1 MERKF
6 LKKYACL
13 AAACILFLLIT
24 GNILLLRSRR
34 LVRPLERSEIL
45 FDTVIAISLYDR
57 QSREIMEGA
66 FELCRHFEEEFSPTV
81 EGGALW
87 RMNHR
92 GQGVTEW
99 RADPELLK
107 LVKKGLEYSEETR
120 GAFDFTVLP
129 VSALWDFRS
138 GETRLPDA
146 EALAEALAEVDYR
159 KVSVEGDL
167 IRFADDRVQLDP
179 GALAKGY
186 IADRLKE
193 YLEAQGVRRAIIN
206 LGGNVLCI
214 GEKAKGKPFQ
224 IAIRK
229 PEERSSEAVKVLGIK
244 DLSVVS
250 SGIYERGFTL
260 DGVRYHH
267 ILNPQTGM
275 PYQNGLSAI
284 TIVGPSSCECDALST
299 ACFSLGETEGMKLL
313 DTRAGYYG
321 YFIRADGTIIASAA
335 APQ

>member
-13 AAACILFLLIT
+13 AAACILFLLIM
-24 GNILLLRSRR
+24 GNILFLRSRKQA
-34 LVRPLERSEIL
+34 RPLERSEIL

-57 QSREIMEGA
+57 QSQEIMDGA
-66 FELCRHFEEEFSPTV
+66 FALCRHFEEEFSPTL

-92 GQGVTEW
+92 KSGVTEW
-99 RADPELLK
+99 RADPELLA
-107 LVKKGLEYSEETR
+107 LVKKGLEYSEETE

-129 VSALWDFRS
+129 VSTLWDFRS
-138 GETRLPDA
+138 GEAQLPDA
-146 EALAEALAEVDYR
+146 EALATALAEVDYR
-159 KVSVEGDL
+159 KVSIEGDL
-167 IRFADDRVQLDP
+167 IRFADDRVQVDP

-229 PEERSSEAVKVLGIK
+229 PEEGSSEAVKILEIR

-267 ILNPQTGM
+267 ILDPRTGM

-299 ACFSLGETEGMKLL
+299 ACFSLGETEGMRLL
-313 DTRAGYYG
+313 DTKKGYYG
-321 YFIRADGTIIASAA
+321 YFIRTDGTMVASAA